1 MTKTLSKLNRED
13 ALYCSGIFN
22 DYFGQFDRVDQY
34 MKDQKLAQL
43 EDSVSASLPGMGPED
58 DLFTDFTMSP
68 EDMDFE
74 VYEPTDNTSYVTLLN
89 MTSSHTN
96 MPSIPG
102 KELKLL
108 VKEKNTDKIMGFI
121 RFGSPVIN
129 SAPRNQV
136 LGQVPNLKQ
145 FNKNAIMGFT
155 IVPTQPF
162 GFNYL
167 GGKLLAA
174 ICCSH
179 KVKDILDKKYN
190 MNLVMF
196 ETTSLYGSSKS
207 SSQYDGMKPYL
218 RFKGLT
224 DSHFLPLLHGEAFKK
239 MNAWFTERNGEPLVD
254 ADASSRKLK
263 IQTKMV
269 SIIKESLKQYD
280 ANLYD
285 KFSKFVNKTRDLTEQ
300 KRFYMSDYGYENVP
314 QYLKRETDELKKGIH
329 YDKFTLENTIKWW
342 QKLATK
348 RFNKLKQNNNIRNE
362 LEIWH
367 DKAEI
372 QIIR

>member
-43 EDSVSASLPGMGPED
+43 EDTVSASLPGMGPEED
-58 DLFTDFTMSP
+58 IFNDFSISP
-68 EDMDFE
+68 EDMKFE
-74 VYEPTDNTSYVTLLN
+74 VYEPGDISQYITLLN

-96 MPSIPG
+96 MASIPG

-108 VKEKNTDKIMGFI
+108 VKETTTGKIMGFI

-136 LGQVPNLKQ
+136 LGQVPDLKQ
-145 FNKNAIMGFT
+145 FNKTSIMGFT

-162 GFNYL
+162 GYNYL

-179 KVKDILDKKYN
+179 HVREILNKKYN
-190 MNLVMF
+190 MNLCMF

-218 RFKGLT
+218 RFKGVT
-224 DSHFLPLLHGEAFKK
+224 DSKFIPLMHGQPYRDLNNYVE
-239 MNAWFTERNGEPLVD
+239 ERVGHLVPPG
-254 ADASSRKLK
+254 ASSRKLK
-263 IQTKMV
+263 MTTAVIGLLKRSLEGDDLVKFKQT
-269 SIIKESLKQYD
+269 ITNAL
-280 ANLYD
+280 A
-285 KFSKFVNKTRDLTEQ
+285 LTER
-300 KRFYMSDYGYENVP
+300 KRFYVSNYGVENYIDIVNG
-314 QYLKRETDELKKGIH
+314 KTD
-329 YDKFTLENTIKWW
+329 TIKKAENYDRYNVDTIIEWW
-342 QKLATK
+342 RKLATK
-348 RFNKLKQNNNIRNE
+348 RYNKIKEENRLRND
-362 LEIWH
+362 LEIWTK
-367 DKAEI
+367 DSQI
-372 QIIR
+372 DIIR

>member
-1 MTKTLSKLNRED
+1 MAKTLTKLEPAD
-13 ALYCSGIFN
+13 ALYCAKIFN
-22 DYFGQFDRVDQY
+22 DYFGQFERIDQY

-43 EDSVSASLPGMGPED
+43 EDTVSSSLPGMGPEE
-58 DLFTDFTMSP
+58 DLFNDFTMSP

-74 VYEPTDNTSYVTLLN
+74 VYEPTDGTSYVTLLN

-108 VKEKNTDKIMGFI
+108 VKEKNTGKIVGFI

-136 LGQVPNLKQ
+136 LGQVPDLKQ
-145 FNKNAIMGFT
+145 FNKTAIMGFT

-162 GFNYL
+162 GYNYL

-218 RFKGLT
+218 RFKGVT
-224 DSHFLPLLHGEAFKK
+224 DSKFIPLMHGQPYRDLNNYVE
-239 MNAWFTERNGEPLVD
+239 ERVGLLVP
-254 ADASSRKLK
+254 AGASSRKLK
-263 IQTKMV
+263 MTTAVIGLLKR
-269 SIIKESLKQYD
+269 SLNGDDLVKFKSTI
-280 ANLYD
+280 ANAL
-285 KFSKFVNKTRDLTEQ
+285 KLTER
-300 KRFYMSDYGYENVP
+300 KRFYVSNYGVENFVDIVNG
-314 QYLKRETDELKKGIH
+314 KTDTIKKAEN
-329 YDKFTLENTIKWW
+329 YDRFSFENTILWW
-342 QKLATK
+342 KKLATK
-348 RFNKLKQNNNIRNE
+348 RFNNLKADGRLRTE
-362 LEIWH
+362 LELWSKEANI
-367 DKAEI
+367 D
-372 QIIR
+372 IIR

>member
-1 MTKTLSKLNRED
+1 
-13 ALYCSGIFN
+13 
-22 DYFGQFDRVDQY
+22 
-34 MKDQKLAQL
+34 
-43 EDSVSASLPGMGPED
+43 
-58 DLFTDFTMSP
+58 MSP

-218 RFKGLT
+218 RFKGVT
-224 DSHFLPLLHGEAFKK
+224 DSKFIPLMHGQPYRDLNNYVE
-239 MNAWFTERNGEPLVD
+239 ERVGHLVP
-254 ADASSRKLK
+254 AGASSRKLK
-263 IQTKMV
+263 MTTAVIGLLKR
-269 SIIKESLKQYD
+269 SLNGD
-280 ANLYD
+280 
-285 KFSKFVNKTRDLTEQ
+285 DLTKFKSTIANALKLTER
-300 KRFYMSDYGYENVP
+300 KRFYVSNYGVENFVDIVNG
-314 QYLKRETDELKKGIH
+314 KTDTIKKAEN
-329 YDKFTLENTIKWW
+329 YDRYSLENTILWW
-342 QKLATK
+342 KKLATK
-348 RFNKLKQNNNIRNE
+348 RFNNLKADGRLRTE
-362 LEIWH
+362 LELWSKDSNI
-367 DKAEI
+367 D
-372 QIIR
+372 IIR